1 MPGAERASWQ
11 STPMKELLSS
21 PVPLQ
26 RLQDWEQEE
35 EEGEGEEEVINL
47 AGTVREL
54 AAQLALLRREMS
66 EQRTEVVA
74 RLERLDSRLGERPDQ
89 SGLMEEDCT
98 SFQYRPGSSSSEDSD
113 TPDRSRGLE
122 AFLQEQRGL
131 TRRLQLDREALLAQN
146 ET

>member
-1 MPGAERASWQ
+1 MSSIPSLRLIYFPVRARAE
-11 STPMKELLSS
+11 
-21 PVPLQ
+21 
-26 RLQDWEQEE
+26 
-35 EEGEGEEEVINL
+35 
-47 AGTVREL
+47 
-54 AAQLALLRREMS
+54 AARMI
-66 EQRTEVVA
+66 VA
-74 RLERLDSRLGERPDQ
+74 YGDIACK
-89 SGLMEEDCT
+89 EEDCT